1 MAGHGR
7 AGRRASG
14 GRRDAAIAV
23 RACLDQLELPEDDS
37 IPGWRE
43 PEPARFVVSTPGEA
57 KLSIVS
63 VLEARHYTVDLHT
76 FVARRPEEQF
86 ESVYRWLLMHNVS
99 LHGIAFGLD
108 HLGDVYLSGRIPVDD
123 LSADALD
130 RLLGAATD
138 AADAG
143 FRAVLELG
151 YASAIRR
158 EWAWR
163 TSRGESVA
171 NLEMFRSLLS
181 PPDPPAAG
189 TDDGP

>member
-1 MAGHGR
+1 MGGR
-7 AGRRASG
+7 VRTGAAGRRE
-14 GRRDAAIAV
+14 AAVAV
-23 RACLDQLELPEDDS
+23 RACLDQLDLPESDAV
-37 IPGWRE
+37 PGWHE
-43 PEPARFVVSTPGEA
+43 PEPGRFVVSTPGDA
-57 KLSIVS
+57 KLAIVS
-63 VLEARHYTVDLHT
+63 VLEAREYTVDVHT
-76 FVARRPEEQF
+76 FVARRPEEHS
-86 ESVYRWLLMHNVS
+86 ESVYRWLLIHNIT

-108 HLGDVYLSGRIPVDD
+108 HLGDVYLSGRIPTDE
-123 LSADALD
+123 LSPEGLD

-171 NLEMFRSLLS
+171 NLEMFRGLLAR
-181 PPDPPAAG
+181 PADPIANH
-189 TDDGP
+189 DDGH

>member
-1 MAGHGR
+1 MGGGARTGA
-7 AGRRASG
+7 AGRRA
-14 GRRDAAIAV
+14 AAIAV
-23 RACLDQLELPEDDS
+23 RACLDQLDLPEGETV
-37 IPGWRE
+37 PGWQE
-43 PEPARFVVSTPGEA
+43 PEPGRFVVSTPGDA
-57 KLSIVS
+57 RLAIVS
-63 VLEARHYTVDLHT
+63 VLEARDYTVDVHT

-86 ESVYRWLLMHNVS
+86 ENVYRWLLTQNVS

-108 HLGDVYLSGRIPVDD
+108 RLGDVYLSGRIPVDE
-123 LSADALD
+123 LSPGGLD

-163 TSRGESVA
+163 TSRGESLA
-171 NLEMFRSLLS
+171 NLEMFRGLLGQ
-181 PPDPPAAG
+181 AATPIAG
-189 TDDGP
+189 NDDGH